1 MRKIGS
7 ITGAILI
14 WASASA
20 SFAAERLPSDAVE
33 VSFKE
38 AVGDRFV
45 GVMHTVMGTST
56 LQKQNANRYRFRIG
70 NRGNQNDYAVFF
82 AHLPYVS
89 AVEPLPKLSA
99 AEREMPPVVVQAPTR
114 AGQAPR
120 GYLPGQL
127 LVKFKP
133 GVKPQ
138 AIAQF
143 NQAQGVTQ
151 KDKIDGID
159 VVLLALPSNLSVDEA
174 RRRYMDSG
182 LVQYAEPNR
191 TMSLPPQ
198 PGNDAVPPDNYG
210 SGVYLSPGQL
220 LGTHLLVRYRANGP
234 APELIN
240 QIYGT
245 KTLERTDADEL
256 RLALPPNVN
265 PLVAQRMFR
274 LCPYVMQAEPAY
286 GR

>member
-1 MRKIGS
+1 MRKIGL
-7 ITGAILI
+7 ITGVILI
-14 WASASA
+14 WASTSA
-20 SFAAERLPSDAVE
+20 AFAAERLPSDTVE

-38 AVGDRFV
+38 AIGDRFV
-45 GVMHTVMGTST
+45 GVIHTVMGTST
-56 LQKQNANRYRFRIG
+56 VSKQNAQRYRFRIG

-89 AVEPLPKLSA
+89 AVEPAPKLSA
-99 AEREMPPVVVQAPTR
+99 AEREMPPVVVQAPPK
-114 AGQAPR
+114 AAPR
-120 GYLPGQL
+120 GYVPGQL

-138 AIAQF
+138 QAAQLH
-143 NQAQGVTQ
+143 QANGVTL
-151 KDKIDGID
+151 KDTIAGID
-159 VVLLALPSNLSVDEA
+159 VMLLSLPANLSVEEA
-174 RRRYMDSG
+174 KKRYLDSG

-198 PGNDAVPPDNYG
+198 PGNDPVPEDNFG
-210 SGVYLSPGQL
+210 SGVYVSPGQL

-245 KTLERTDADEL
+245 QTLERTDADEL
-256 RLALPPNVN
+256 RLGLPPHVN
-265 PLVAQRMFR
+265 PLVAQRIFR